1 MDTANKWAFYL
12 VIVFS
17 LGLIFY
23 LFQSDFLRSSTSAP
37 APEQTALEAEE
48 EALDALAL
56 EEEAPL
62 SPELEAARK
71 ALRALP
77 LEEGSVADK
86 LLNFLLSE
94 KRNFYRELY
103 EFKNH
108 EFTAEQQPSTA
119 LEAELKHLG
128 QVLLAYPKLQVE
140 LTAHTSQEGSWE
152 DQQNRTQERVDGMK
166 AFLVEMGV
174 ETDRLST
181 SSYGASRPIADE
193 YSDRGKQMNERAE
206 LLIRSL

>member
-23 LFQSDFLRSSTSAP
+23 LFQSDFLNSSAGTP
-37 APEQTALEAEE
+37 APEQNVLGAEA
-48 EALDALAL
+48 DSLAL
-56 EEEAPL
+56 EEELPL

-108 EFTAEQQPSTA
+108 EFTAEQEPGSA
-119 LEAELKHLG
+119 LAAELKHLG
-128 QVLLAYPKLQVE
+128 QVLLAYPALYVE
-140 LTAHTSQEGSWE
+140 LTTHTSQDGSWE

-166 AFLVEMGV
+166 VFLIEMGV
-174 ETDRLST
+174 ESERVST

-193 YSDRGKQMNERAE
+193 YSERGKQMNERAE